1 MRSVADDLRRRTM
14 AHVLDLTPA
23 ARIELALSLGDDD
36 LDLFVRTSGLDRDEA
51 PQTHGAA
58 ARRASAQRR
67 RHAALVTPL
76 RRQSSTHG

>member
-36 LDLFVRTSGLDRDEA
+36 LDLFVSTSGLDRDEA
-51 PQTHGAA
+51 
-58 ARRASAQRR
+58 RRRLMAQRHVGR
-67 RHAALVTPL
+67 APSVAGTP
-76 RRQSSTHG
+76 RS